1 MELEFNMIQ
10 YKKFRTRIL
19 VKKSFLLNLIQF
31 KKSCMA
37 DVTKTSIELLFHSSR
52 IPLEIPQVIRAHMT
66 SYRYN
71 QRLLLPYHVHLFIL
85 QKTSTNCDI
94 STQYSSYI
102 NQINIKLLFATLL
115 LYVHGLNFYEIRQN
129 LGHIH
134 NNVYWFCQLLIAKYY
149 MIESDTIFKPMLST
163 ESQCLNECVQVFSI
177 VYFGVL

>member
-19 VKKSFLLNLIQF
+19 FKKSFLLNLIQF

-52 IPLEIPQVIRAHMT
+52 IPLEIPHVIRAHMT
-66 SYRYN
+66 SYCYN
-71 QRLLLPYHVHLFIL
+71 RRLLLPYHVHLFIL

-149 MIESDTIFKPMLST
+149 MIESDKCS
-163 ESQCLNECVQVFSI
+163 SQCFQLSHSVF
-177 VYFGVL
+177 